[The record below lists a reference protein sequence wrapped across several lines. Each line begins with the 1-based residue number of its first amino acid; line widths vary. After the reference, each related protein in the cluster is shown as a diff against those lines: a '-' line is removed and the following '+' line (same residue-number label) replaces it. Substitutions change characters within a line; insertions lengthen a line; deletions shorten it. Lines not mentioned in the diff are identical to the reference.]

1 MRYAIVTDLHGDLAA
16 LRRVL
21 VDVARERVDQV
32 LCLGDVFECHIGKR
46 DRADY
51 AFGSVAEV
59 FDQVPE
65 LVALLDG
72 AVVVRGNQ
80 EERIASLVPD
90 HALPAWS
97 RAVLDAPLEHRTP
110 FATYCHGHPLPWQQV
125 EPGKWCP
132 LDAEFAGRALVH
144 GHHHRSAVHRLPR
157 TGRAWRDVTTLPF
170 RYGEPVPL
178 TAGHRY
184 LVNVGQVRGAD
195 PNWAVI
201 DERAATVTYHRPAQQ
216 PTESA

>member
-21 VDVARERVDQV
+21 SDVRRERVDRV
-32 LCLGDVFECHIGKR
+32 LCLGDVFECHVSKR
-46 DRADY
+46 DRPGY
-51 AFGSVAEV
+51 AFTSVEAV

-65 LVALLDG
+65 LVTLLEG

-90 HALPAWS
+90 HALPSWS
-97 RAVLDAPLEHRTP
+97 RRVLGAPLEYRTS

-125 EPGKWCP
+125 EPGKWYP
-132 LDAEFAGRALVH
+132 LEAEFAGRALVH

-157 TGRAWRDVTTLPF
+157 TGRAWPDVTPLPF
-170 RYGEPVPL
+170 RFGEPVPL
-178 TAGHRY
+178 PAGHRY
-184 LVNVGQVRGAD
+184 LVNVGQVRGAR
-195 PNWAVI
+195 PNWAVV
-201 DERAATVTYHRPAQQ
+201 DEQAATVTYHRPE
-216 PTESA
+216 ESA